1 MQADWKGEELYKA
14 FNVAPVIDG
23 SSLIP
28 YLQNAVDSLD
38 LVRSEWSWG

>member
-1 MQADWKGEELYKA
+1 VQAGWKDEELYEA
-14 FNVAPVIDG
+14 FNVAPVVGG

-28 YLQNAVDSLD
+28 HLRHAVDSLD